1 MLRVLFLFDILIQE
15 MVMVKL
21 EGIQHL
27 HHYSPL
33 IEDITGFNPRE
44 ELCAETVKYMAK
56 RLTDTK
62 YNKTFRFK
70 YTIFEDEYK
79 TLVEIFNKQAE
90 KNEGLR

>member
-1 MLRVLFLFDILIQE
+1 

-21 EGIQHL
+21 EGIQHI

-33 IEDITGFNPRE
+33 IEDITGININQ

-62 YNKTFRFK
+62 YNRTFRFK
-70 YTIFEDEYK
+70 YTIFENEYN
-79 TLVEIFNKQAE
+79 TLVEIFNKQAD

>member
-1 MLRVLFLFDILIQE
+1 LHGLFLFDILVQE
-15 MVMVKL
+15 MVMVKI

-33 IEDITGFNPRE
+33 IEDITGFNPME

-62 YNKTFRFK
+62 YSRTFRFK
-70 YTIFEDEYK
+70 YTIFENEYK